1 MIMNPTRIWK
11 HISDHGARYEFA
23 IETARGLFAGVIPM
37 QRVHRLPSRF
47 LGPDQVDIWHLVP
60 RWMSPVE
67 VLQTI
72 EP

>member
-1 MIMNPTRIWK
+1 MNPTRIWK

-37 QRVHRLPSRF
+37 QRVYRLPSRS
-47 LGPDQVDIWHLVP
+47 LGPDQVDIWHPVP
-60 RWMSPVE
+60 RWMTPGE
-67 VLQTI
+67 VLRTI